1 VCIALHLWTTTTV
14 QANVKRYT
22 VARKCRETVLWQKIG
37 IGIRHGWY
45 TYTYR
50 RSSVAP
56 MIFFFFLNN
65 PLHFL
70 AGAFFSET
78 LFLVFLESLHVCI
91 MSSIVTICN
100 HCQTYFVIVDNHRY
114 LNEHKLSKSYKL
126 FSYIHQ

>member
-1 VCIALHLWTTTTV
+1 MYCIALVDYDHGSGER
-14 QANVKRYT
+14 QALYGRPQMSRNSIVTKNRDWDPSRLIYIYLPAILSCT
-22 VARKCRETVLWQKIG
+22 DD
-37 IGIRHGWY
+37 
-45 TYTYR
+45 
-50 RSSVAP
+50 
-56 MIFFFFLNN
+56 FFFFLNN